1 MDAATVRKLSFD
13 GYTLDPMNGRLTLA
27 GTEIALRPKAFEV
40 LCRLA
45 EGAPNLVPKERLI
58 DAVWPDVVVGDDSL
72 VQCVREI
79 RIALHDDEQKI
90 IRTVPRRGYVFTRP
104 VSPAVD
110 PQLQQPSQAPGDF
123 GAPAAAVNMQT
134 PRHAR
139 WWLVGALAAGVV
151 LAVAALWRGFA
162 ASPLDLWFAHGAVPP
177 SNVLTIAVLPLRNL
191 SGDTD
196 QDYLV
201 EALTADLTTDLSH
214 IPKSMVTA
222 RASAARYRDKGVDTR
237 RVGEELGVTYLVEG
251 SVRRLDDDVRLNIQL
266 IEANTGKELWA
277 ASFDERRDHLANLQR
292 HVTAGLSRTLHV
304 RLFDAESQRRLDEH
318 AGHPQAEDL
327 TLRGWYLWQQNR
339 PDTVAQAREMLLQA
353 VQLDPTSAYAWASLN
368 FTYISDLTNNWID
381 LRQGHTWAEWLQRA
395 DEAAT
400 KAYELDPIL
409 PASMGARSATFML
422 QGRIE
427 ESIALREKQI
437 ALSPND
443 PIAHHNLAALNLF
456 AGHPDQVLEQEQAA
470 MRVSPHDPKLHQMMG
485 IVALSELHMHHDAQA
500 LQWAEHAVAV
510 NPDYIAGQGFVASAA
525 AHLGNLAR
533 AHAAL
538 AELRRVRPSYRI
550 QTFRDEFDR
559 YSANSDFRSGQEHY
573 YEGLRLAGL

>member
-13 GYTLDPMNGRLTLA
+13 GYTLDPLNGRLTLEGA
-27 GTEIALRPKAFEV
+27 EIALRPKAFEV

-79 RIALHDDEQKI
+79 RIALKDSEQKI
-90 IRTVPRRGYVFTRP
+90 VRTVPRRGYVFTRP
-104 VSPAVD
+104 VSLASD
-110 PQLQQPSQAPGDF
+110 PQLEPSSQTPG
-123 GAPAAAVNMQT
+123 AASPPAAVVNEHK
-134 PRHAR
+134 PRRAR
-139 WWLVGALAAGVV
+139 WWVVGALAAGVV
-151 LAVAALWRGFA
+151 LAVAMLWRGVTG
-162 ASPLDLWFAHGAVPP
+162 SPLDPWFARSTVPP
-177 SNVLTIAVLPLRNL
+177 PDALTIAVLPLRNL
-191 SGDTD
+191 SADAD

-201 EALTADLTTDLSH
+201 EALTADLTTDLSRL
-214 IPKSMVTA
+214 PKSMVTA

-237 RVGEELGVTYLVEG
+237 RVGEELGVTYLIEG
-251 SVRRLDDDVRLNIQL
+251 SVRRLDDEVRLNVQL

-277 ASFDERRDHLANLQR
+277 ASFDERRDHLADLQR
-292 HVTAGLSRTLHV
+292 QVTAGLSRTLHV
-304 RLFDAESQRRLDEH
+304 RLFDAESRRRLDEH
-318 AGHPQAEDL
+318 AGHPQANDL

-353 VQLDPTSAYAWASLN
+353 VQLDPTAAYAWACLN

-381 LRQGHTWAEWLQRA
+381 LRQRHTWAEWLQRA

-400 KAYELDPIL
+400 RAYELDPNL
-409 PASMGARSATFML
+409 PAAMGARSATLML
-422 QGRIE
+422 QGRID

-437 ALSPND
+437 ALSPSD
-443 PIAHHNLAALNLF
+443 PIARHNLAALKLF

-485 IVALSELHMHHDAQA
+485 IVALSELHLHHDAQA

-510 NPDYIAGQGFVASAA
+510 NPDYVAGQGLVASAA
-525 AHLGNLAR
+525 AHLGNMAR
-533 AHAAL
+533 ARTAL
-538 AELRRVRPSYRI
+538 ADLRRLRPTYRI

-559 YSANSDFRSGQEHY
+559 YSANSDFRSGQERY
-573 YEGLRLAGL
+573 YDGLRLAGL